1 MEMNEFKTVMRV
13 LPTLLGILL
22 VAGCNTQPPAP
33 EIGAEESFDGLRRI
47 TNSQADAAWVRPGVD
62 LTAYR
67 KLRLEGAGIEFR
79 PVKRTGSSQREFA
92 MSETQKTRLRETV
105 VEVFREEL
113 VASTRFSLVEEAGP
127 DVLTVWGG
135 LYDVVSFVPPEQAGR
150 RDVFLNQVGAATL
163 VIELRDSET
172 GATLVRALDRRA
184 ASRAGGQLNFS
195 SSASNW
201 SEVRRVARRWAVLL
215 RTRLDSIDTWATE
228 AF

>member
-1 MEMNEFKTVMRV
+1 MGKEKTFSRACLALVSA
-13 LPTLLGILL
+13 LL
-22 VAGCNTQPPAP
+22 VAACSTQPSQPQ
-33 EIGAEESFDGLRRI
+33 IGAEESFDGLRRI

-62 LTAYR
+62 LAAYR

-79 PVKRTGSSQREFA
+79 PVKRTGSSQREFS
-92 MSETQKTRLRETV
+92 MSEAQKTRLREIV

-113 VASTRFSLVEEAGP
+113 MASERFSLVEESGP

-150 RDVFLNQVGAATL
+150 RDVFINQVGAATL
-163 VIELRDSET
+163 VIELRDSES

-184 ASRAGGQLNFS
+184 ASRAGSQLSFS

-201 SEVRRVARRWAVLL
+201 GEVRRVARRWATLL
-215 RTRLDSIDTWATE
+215 RTRLDSIDTWSTE
-228 AF
+228 AS

>member
-1 MEMNEFKTVMRV
+1 MRKIKTFSR
-13 LPTLLGILL
+13 LFPALLGALMI
-22 VAGCNTQPPAP
+22 AACSTQPPQP
-33 EIGAEESFDGLRRI
+33 VIGAEESFDGLRRI
-47 TNSQADAAWVRPGVD
+47 TNSQADAAWLRPGVD
-62 LTAYR
+62 LAAYR

-79 PVKRTGSSQREFA
+79 PVKRTGSNQREFS
-92 MSETQKTRLRETV
+92 MSDAQKTRLRDLV

-113 VASTRFSLVEEAGP
+113 IASERFTLVEESGA

-150 RDVFLNQVGAATL
+150 LDVFLNAVGAATL

-184 ASRAGGQLNFS
+184 ASRAGSQLNFS

-201 SEVRRVARRWAVLL
+201 AEVRRVARRWATLL
-215 RTRLDSIDTWATE
+215 RTRLDSIDTWSAE
-228 AF
+228 AP